1 MQIIDYCVLFS
12 TILVVILI
20 GWLSGRKTRSTDSA
34 KEYLLT
40 EKGINRLQ
48 AGFSMAA
55 TDLSAQLATATLL
68 VFLAYGGTWRQLRH
82 LSWWVYFWQRSFIAW
97 IAPLFLSILENG
109 MAKG

>member
-34 KEYLLT
+34 KEYLW
-40 EKGINRLQ
+40 RLPTLE
-48 AGFSMAA
+48 AV
-55 TDLSAQLATATLL
+55 DWSAQLATATLL